1 MPPRMV
7 RAVALLTP
15 PALLITACATGRV
28 PSQTVG
34 SQDARD
40 GVRAQAVFGDLAP
53 DAPGCAVGVYRDDQ
67 VVLTQGFGLAS
78 VEDGRRIT
86 PRTTFDLG
94 SGSKAFTALAVFL
107 LEERGRLA
115 LDDDVRRHVPELPDY
130 GTPIRIRDLLQ
141 HTSGLRDYEAL
152 DAFAGRETETTGQF
166 LALLASQR
174 RLNFAPGTR
183 HEYSHSDFALLGVIV
198 ERAAGEPFGAFVER
212 EVLWPL
218 GMRGSRVYD
227 ARGPRVP
234 ERAFGHARA
243 DSGLRVTFNRSELV
257 GGSNLYT
264 SVADLFHW
272 HRALAE
278 AADGRRPLVA
288 RLLTRPTLPG
298 GEPIP
303 YAYGIRQD
311 SYRGLPTLT
320 RGGSSHGTRTEY
332 IRFPGQQFTVAVLCN
347 SAHLWA
353 GQRAERVAD
362 AYLHQALEPRRARPT
377 LPPAVPITTADLQR
391 YVGAYQSPDGLDHTR
406 IAVVD
411 GQLVEL
417 LGDTAQTFTYRGD
430 GLFSADGIPG
440 DFRLAFAPEAGEVV
454 RLQFLSEGENDG
466 GAVRLPA
473 SAVWRPDARALAE
486 YAGTYFS
493 DELDAVWRLAVEDGP
508 LVLRRRGHAAG
519 RLVPT
524 RPDVFSRHFGPW
536 NLPLV
541 ASFAFGRDAAGAI
554 THFTITTPA
563 GADVV
568 RDLLFV
574 RVPPS

>member
-1 MPPRMV
+1 MPHSTV
-7 RAVALLTP
+7 SAAALLTP
-15 PALLITACATGRV
+15 AALMMAACAIGGV
-28 PSQTVG
+28 PRPAIG
-34 SQDARD
+34 GQDATA
-40 GVRAQAVFGDLAP
+40 GVRAQAVFEDLAP

-67 VVLTQGFGLAS
+67 VVLTQGYGLAS

-86 PRTTFDLG
+86 PRTTFAMG
-94 SGSKAFTALAVFL
+94 SGSKAFTALAVFM

-115 LDDDVRRHVPELPDY
+115 LDDDVRRHVPELPNY
-130 GTPIRIRDLLQ
+130 GAPIRIRDLLQ
-141 HTSGLRDYEAL
+141 HTSGLRDYGAL
-152 DAFAGRETETTGQF
+152 DALAGRETETTDQF
-166 LALLASQR
+166 LALLAGQR

-183 HEYSHSDFALLGVIV
+183 HEYSHSDFELLGVIV
-198 ERAAGEPFGAFVER
+198 ERVAGEPFGQFVER
-212 EVLWPL
+212 EVLAPL

-227 ARGPRVP
+227 SRGPRVP
-234 ERAFGHARA
+234 ERAFGHAR
-243 DSGLRVTFNRSELV
+243 SGAGFRVLFNRSELV
-257 GGSNLYT
+257 GGGNLYT
-264 SVADLFHW
+264 SVEDLFHW
-272 HRALAE
+272 HRALAD
-278 AADGRRPLVA
+278 AAEGRRPLVA

-298 GEPIP
+298 GDTIP
-303 YAYGIRQD
+303 YAYGIRQER
-311 SYRGLPTLT
+311 YRGLPTLT

-332 IRFPGQQFTVAVLCN
+332 IRFPGHDFTVAVLCN
-347 SAHLWA
+347 GAHLWA

-377 LPPAVPITTADLQR
+377 LPPAVPIDPADLQR
-391 YVGAYQSPDGLDHTR
+391 YVGSYQSPDGLDHTR

-440 DFRLAFAPEAGEVV
+440 DFRLAFALEGGEAV

-466 GAVRLPA
+466 GAVRVMD
-473 SAVWRPDARALAE
+473 SAVWRPDARALAA

-493 DELDAVWRLAVEDGP
+493 EELDAVWRLAVEDER
-508 LVLRRRGHAAG
+508 LVLSRFGQPTG

-524 RPDVFSRHFGPW
+524 RTDVFSRHFGSW
-536 NLPLV
+536 NQPLV
-541 ASFAFGRDAAGAI
+541 VSFAFARDATGGI

-574 RVPPS
+574 KVPPS